1 MALPAVKG
9 WVDSAF
15 SVSPSLANST
25 NYLLAVVSQ
34 DSGTP
39 AYDSGLEYY
48 EGACSYANPGLV
60 ALAEQVSYKF
70 SLYVTYGVVPTVL
83 SPNYTKEDNYSG
95 YLAFVQQYIKHRLN
109 DTTPWASPD
118 GYMIE

>member
-25 NYLLAVVSQ
+25 IYFLAVVSQ

-39 AYDSGLEYY
+39 AHDSAIANFYADG
-48 EGACSYANPGLV
+48 SYADPGYIQTV
-60 ALAEQVSYKF
+60 EDVQKKF
-70 SLYVTYGVVPTVL
+70 SIYVTYGVVPPTL